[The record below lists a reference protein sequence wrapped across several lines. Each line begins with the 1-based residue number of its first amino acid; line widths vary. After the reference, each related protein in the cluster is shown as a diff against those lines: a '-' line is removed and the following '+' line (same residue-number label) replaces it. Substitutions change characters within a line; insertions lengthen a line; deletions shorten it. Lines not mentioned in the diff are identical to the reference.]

1 MLCLCL
7 GDCGGSPNG
16 TEAVCNVL
24 CAQVNTCP
32 YPEYCTVEAKG
43 GGRKHEKFYSW
54 DLECAASGFSQ
65 NSKPVFQRASG
76 DFSDSSQTRALL

>member
-54 DLECAASGFSQ
+54 DLECAASTRIWGFFRLQPNARSIVSL
-65 NSKPVFQRASG
+65 NGKLSN
-76 DFSDSSQTRALL
+76 